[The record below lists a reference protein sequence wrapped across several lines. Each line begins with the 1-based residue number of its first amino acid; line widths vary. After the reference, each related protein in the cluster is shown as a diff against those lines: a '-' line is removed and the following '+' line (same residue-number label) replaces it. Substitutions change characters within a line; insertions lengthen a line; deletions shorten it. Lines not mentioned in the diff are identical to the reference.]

1 MHVRMLL
8 LLPLLLAAS
17 SADVTYDRLLHTDR
31 EPQNWLHYSG
41 NYSGQRYSPLTQI
54 NRSNVRNLQLKWSY
68 HPLYAKNTNSQNKM
82 ENTPLVVDGI
92 MYTGTALEIVAL
104 DAVTG
109 REYWKLNR
117 ALDPKAY
124 YNAYEVNKGLAI
136 AGRHA
141 LLGDRRLSP
150 DRDRRE
156 ERPDHLGPDAG
167 RLSQGLPVQRAPL
180 VVRDKVILGPAT
192 NEAGANC
199 WVSAYDVKTGKEL
212 WRFDTAP
219 ASADAPEAKTWIGDS
234 WKHGGSPIWNAG
246 SYDPETNL
254 TFWGTGNPNPGWN
267 GDVRTPADNLYS
279 ASVIAL
285 DADTGRLKW
294 HYQFTPG
301 DEYDWDATQVP
312 VLADM
317 EWQGKPRKLMLWANR
332 NGFFYVLDRVTGKFL
347 MGKPFVKQTW
357 ADGIDENGRPLKN
370 PEFWPKPM
378 GGIVVFPG
386 TQGGTNWYP
395 PSYSPRT
402 GLFYVPAWDNY
413 SSRSAKYP
421 AGEWVEGEAVHGI
434 DTASWHGR
442 AGWRRPP
449 GPRQP
454 GIQAGG

>member
-17 SADVTYDRLLHTDR
+17 SADVTYDRLLRADR

-41 NYSGQRYSPLTQI
+41 NYSGHRYSPLTQI

-68 HPLYAKNTNSQNKM
+68 HPLYAKNTNAQNKM

-136 AGRHA
+136 AGSTLFWA
-141 LLGDRRLSP
+141 TVDC
-150 DRDRRE
+150 
-156 ERPDHLGPDAG
+156 HLIAIDAKNG
-167 RLSQGLPVQRAPL
+167 QIIWDQTLADYRKGYQYNVPPL

-199 WVSAYDVKTGKEL
+199 WVSAHDVRTGKEL

-294 HYQFTPG
+294 YYQFTPG

-347 MGKPFVKQTW
+347 HGQAVRQADVGRRHRRERPPAEEPGVLAQT
-357 ADGIDENGRPLKN
+357 DGRHRRLPRDAGRHELVSTVLQPAH
-370 PEFWPKPM
+370 
-378 GGIVVFPG
+378 G
-386 TQGGTNWYP
+386 TVLRAGVGQLLVAFREI
-395 PSYSPRT
+395 PRRRV
-402 GLFYVPAWDNY
+402 G
-413 SSRSAKYP
+413 R
-421 AGEWVEGEAVHGI
+421 GEAVHGI